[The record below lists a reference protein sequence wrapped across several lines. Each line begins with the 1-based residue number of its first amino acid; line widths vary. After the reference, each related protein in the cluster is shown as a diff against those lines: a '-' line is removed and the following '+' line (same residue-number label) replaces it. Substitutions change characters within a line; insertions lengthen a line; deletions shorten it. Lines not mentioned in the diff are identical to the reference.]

1 MKKERKKNLI
11 QISRYNNISSSL
23 KEIIFLLIYSKY
35 FRFKMNVHIKYS
47 NLNYIDIIFSSVHDK
62 MIYIRKLKQK
72 INKECDNFY
81 LYV

>member
-1 MKKERKKNLI
+1 
-11 QISRYNNISSSL
+11 
-23 KEIIFLLIYSKY
+23 
-35 FRFKMNVHIKYS
+35 MNVHVKYS